1 VGFRTDNGT
10 IGLMPDPYGIPDQF
24 FGPVPGQFY
33 AVVGR
38 VTMLGALL
46 EQRLLELLWSVD
58 EEPQELHAGKHVAQ
72 LLTLIERRLDSTPDG
87 IGAEARDLLARAKST
102 LEDRNAIV
110 HSLWP
115 EPSLRIAFRWRP
127 RTLKRRDAP
136 AEWMQGEFVT
146 KSDLRR
152 VINDLVALNDEVGVL
167 SQRFHASRKPR

>member
-1 VGFRTDNGT
+1 MHDG
-10 IGLMPDPYGIPDQF
+10 YGIPDQF

-46 EQRLLELLWSVD
+46 EQRVLELLWAVD
-58 EEPQELHAGKHVAQ
+58 EGPQALHAGKPVTQ
-72 LLTLIERRLDSTPDG
+72 LLKLIEGRLGPQSDD
-87 IGAEARDLLARAKST
+87 IREDAHEVLAGVKSA

-127 RTLKRRDAP
+127 RTLKRREAAAD
-136 AEWMQGEFVT
+136 WVQGQFVT
-146 KSDLRR
+146 RKDLRG
-152 VINDLVALNDEVGVL
+152 VVSHLVAVNNEVSSL
-167 SQRFHASRKPR
+167 TQRFHSARKIP